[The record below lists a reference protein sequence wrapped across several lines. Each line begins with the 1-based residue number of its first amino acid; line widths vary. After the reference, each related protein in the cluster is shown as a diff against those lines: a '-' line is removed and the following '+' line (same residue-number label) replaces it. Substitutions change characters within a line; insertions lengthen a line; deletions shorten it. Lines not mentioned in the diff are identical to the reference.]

1 MTSSSLRACA
11 SGIAD
16 TIGAGD
22 EKVVGNDLDAISNRS
37 GETGQA
43 GLIIFR
49 KRVLYRAD
57 RIAVEPANQHRG
69 HRIGIEHAV
78 FECKM
83 IAAVPIEIRR
93 GNVERDHNLLSREK
107 SRVLDRAN
115 ECFDGGFIR
124 IECGPITPFVRHPLQ
139 PARITHHRAR
149 GAVHLGG
156 ALERLRKAAGPRR
169 HDHNVLNIYPPS
181 CVGAAAENL
190 NFGERQHRLPIAEQI
205 GIERP
210 SLRSSGGMEDRHR
223 YRHQRIAAEPAFIGR
238 AVEHDQHVIDLG
250 LRSRVAPM

>member
-1 MTSSSLRACA
+1 MRSTSFHLAMRSLRANEPTLSWPVRQPIARCTIVTSSVSPERGQDCSPAGGARRLYGSERLGHGAHLVWFDQGGVAGARA

-22 EKVVGNDLDAISNRS
+22 EKVVANDLDAISNRS

-83 IAAVPIEIRR
+83 IAAVSIEIRR
-93 GNVERDHNLLSREK
+93 GNVERDHNLLSRLTT
-107 SRVLDRAN
+107 R
-115 ECFDGGFIR
+115 
-124 IECGPITPFVRHPLQ
+124 TPPALQ
-139 PARITHHRAR
+139 ELKR
-149 GAVHLGG
+149 GAQTTLLLWNAHYG
-156 ALERLRKAAGPRR
+156 
-169 HDHNVLNIYPPS
+169 S
-181 CVGAAAENL
+181 
-190 NFGERQHRLPIAEQI
+190 
-205 GIERP
+205 
-210 SLRSSGGMEDRHR
+210 
-223 YRHQRIAAEPAFIGR
+223 
-238 AVEHDQHVIDLG
+238 
-250 LRSRVAPM
+250 